1 MARPKGSKNK
11 PKAAKAAAGKAK
23 PKSKVKVQPAPK
35 PQQAVTGKD
44 VTGMITKSVLND
56 ILITDRKAKK
66 AQGEIAG
73 ELGSKIASAVERF
86 GTNRKALGIIRT
98 LNRMEPEK
106 IADFLDHFDYM
117 LDISGIEERAA
128 AVQRLPTGEAAGD
141 GEDAGA
147 DGEGDTAEENGGEE
161 AEGEPDNVV
170 SHPFRATAG

>member
-23 PKSKVKVQPAPK
+23 SKPKAKAQPAPK

-56 ILITDRKAKK
+56 ILVTDKRVKK
-66 AQGEIAG
+66 NQGELAG

-128 AVQRLPTGEAAGD
+128 AVQRLPVGEAADD

-147 DGEGDTAEENGGEE
+147 ENEAAGEETSGEE
-161 AEGEPDNVV
+161 AEGEADNVV